1 MYGFS
6 KYEAQERYDT
16 FNTVQVK
23 LKLNQKTDADILAWI
38 RQHKY
43 GRETSVQG
51 AIKALI
57 REDIARAQAGGGAG
71 LIPHAFDLPQAAL
84 ERDRFKAH
92 LLTFSRSEG
101 YHVRWD
107 FPIHLDRNP
116 KYPYSKGR
124 WL

>member
-57 REDIARAQAGGGAG
+57 REDIARAQDGG
-71 LIPHAFDLPQAAL
+71 
-84 ERDRFKAH
+84 ER
-92 LLTFSRSEG
+92 G
-101 YHVRWD
+101 
-107 FPIHLDRNP
+107 
-116 KYPYSKGR
+116 
-124 WL
+124 

>member
-1 MYGFS
+1 MNKNNRYCGKLHELSMYGFS

-43 GRETSVQG
+43 DRETSVQG

-57 REDIARAQAGGGAG
+57 REDIARAQAGGG
-71 LIPHAFDLPQAAL
+71 Q
-84 ERDRFKAH
+84 
-92 LLTFSRSEG
+92 
-101 YHVRWD
+101 V
-107 FPIHLDRNP
+107 
-116 KYPYSKGR
+116 
-124 WL
+124 

>member
-57 REDIARAQAGGGAG
+57 REDIARAQAGGGRFNPPRFRSAAG
-71 LIPHAFDLPQAAL
+71 SPGKEPLQGTPSDVF
-84 ERDRFKAH
+84 
-92 LLTFSRSEG
+92 RSEG

>member
-23 LKLNQKTDADILAWI
+23 LKLNQKTDADILARI

-57 REDIARAQAGGGAG
+57 REDIARAQDGGG
-71 LIPHAFDLPQAAL
+71 Q
-84 ERDRFKAH
+84 
-92 LLTFSRSEG
+92 
-101 YHVRWD
+101 V
-107 FPIHLDRNP
+107 
-116 KYPYSKGR
+116 
-124 WL
+124 

>member
-23 LKLNQKTDADILAWI
+23 LKLNQKTDADILAWV

-57 REDIARAQAGGGAG
+57 REDIARAQAGGG
-71 LIPHAFDLPQAAL
+71 QA
-84 ERDRFKAH
+84 
-92 LLTFSRSEG
+92 
-101 YHVRWD
+101 
-107 FPIHLDRNP
+107 
-116 KYPYSKGR
+116 
-124 WL
+124 

>member
-6 KYEAQERYDT
+6 KYDAQERYDT

-23 LKLNQKTDADILAWI
+23 LKLNQKTDADILAWV

-57 REDIARAQAGGGAG
+57 REDIARAQASV
-71 LIPHAFDLPQAAL
+71 
-84 ERDRFKAH
+84 ER
-92 LLTFSRSEG
+92 G
-101 YHVRWD
+101 
-107 FPIHLDRNP
+107 
-116 KYPYSKGR
+116 
-124 WL
+124 

>member
-23 LKLNQKTDADILAWI
+23 LKLNQKSEADILAWI

-57 REDIARAQAGGGAG
+57 REDIARAQDGGG
-71 LIPHAFDLPQAAL
+71 Q
-84 ERDRFKAH
+84 
-92 LLTFSRSEG
+92 
-101 YHVRWD
+101 V
-107 FPIHLDRNP
+107 
-116 KYPYSKGR
+116 
-124 WL
+124 

>member
-43 GRETSVQG
+43 GMETSVQG

-57 REDIARAQAGGGAG
+57 REDIARAQAGGG
-71 LIPHAFDLPQAAL
+71 Q
-84 ERDRFKAH
+84 
-92 LLTFSRSEG
+92 
-101 YHVRWD
+101 V
-107 FPIHLDRNP
+107 
-116 KYPYSKGR
+116 
-124 WL
+124 

>member
-23 LKLNQKTDADILAWI
+23 LKLNQKTDADILAWV

-57 REDIARAQAGGGAG
+57 NRYTYRPRLVGAG

-84 ERDRFKAH
+84 KGTASRH
-92 LLTFSRSEG
+92 TF
-101 YHVRWD
+101 
-107 FPIHLDRNP
+107 
-116 KYPYSKGR
+116 
-124 WL
+124 

>member
-1 MYGFS
+1 MYVFS

-57 REDIARAQAGGGAG
+57 REDIARAQDGWG
-71 LIPHAFDLPQAAL
+71 Q
-84 ERDRFKAH
+84 
-92 LLTFSRSEG
+92 
-101 YHVRWD
+101 V
-107 FPIHLDRNP
+107 
-116 KYPYSKGR
+116 
-124 WL
+124 

>member
-43 GRETSVQG
+43 GRETSVHG

-57 REDIARAQAGGGAG
+57 REDIARAQDGGG
-71 LIPHAFDLPQAAL
+71 Q
-84 ERDRFKAH
+84 
-92 LLTFSRSEG
+92 
-101 YHVRWD
+101 V
-107 FPIHLDRNP
+107 
-116 KYPYSKGR
+116 
-124 WL
+124 

>member
-23 LKLNQKTDADILAWI
+23 LKLNQKTDDDILAWI

-57 REDIARAQAGGGAG
+57 REDIARAQDGGG
-71 LIPHAFDLPQAAL
+71 Q
-84 ERDRFKAH
+84 
-92 LLTFSRSEG
+92 
-101 YHVRWD
+101 V
-107 FPIHLDRNP
+107 
-116 KYPYSKGR
+116 
-124 WL
+124 

>member
-23 LKLNQKTDADILAWI
+23 LKLNQKTDADILAWV

-57 REDIARAQAGGGAG
+57 REDIARAQDGGG
-71 LIPHAFDLPQAAL
+71 Q
-84 ERDRFKAH
+84 
-92 LLTFSRSEG
+92 
-101 YHVRWD
+101 V
-107 FPIHLDRNP
+107 
-116 KYPYSKGR
+116 
-124 WL
+124 

>member
-23 LKLNQKTDADILAWI
+23 LKLNQKTDADILTWV

-57 REDIARAQAGGGAG
+57 REDIARAQDGGG
-71 LIPHAFDLPQAAL
+71 Q
-84 ERDRFKAH
+84 
-92 LLTFSRSEG
+92 
-101 YHVRWD
+101 V
-107 FPIHLDRNP
+107 
-116 KYPYSKGR
+116 
-124 WL
+124 

>member
-1 MYGFS
+1 MNKNNRYCGKLHELSMYGFS

-57 REDIARAQAGGGAG
+57 REDIARAQAGGGGGAG

-84 ERDRFKAH
+84 ERNRFKAH
-92 LLTFSRSEG
+92 LLTFSDQKDTMSDG
-101 YHVRWD
+101 I
-107 FPIHLDRNP
+107 FQ
-116 KYPYSKGR
+116 
-124 WL
+124 

>member
-57 REDIARAQAGGGAG
+57 REDIARAQASGG
-71 LIPHAFDLPQAAL
+71 Q
-84 ERDRFKAH
+84 
-92 LLTFSRSEG
+92 
-101 YHVRWD
+101 V
-107 FPIHLDRNP
+107 
-116 KYPYSKGR
+116 
-124 WL
+124 

>member
-23 LKLNQKTDADILAWI
+23 LKLNQKTDADILAWV

-51 AIKALI
+51 DIKALI
-57 REDIARAQAGGGAG
+57 REDIAKAQDGGG
-71 LIPHAFDLPQAAL
+71 Q
-84 ERDRFKAH
+84 
-92 LLTFSRSEG
+92 
-101 YHVRWD
+101 V
-107 FPIHLDRNP
+107 
-116 KYPYSKGR
+116 
-124 WL
+124 

>member
-57 REDIARAQAGGGAG
+57 REDIARAQAGGG
-71 LIPHAFDLPQAAL
+71 Q
-84 ERDRFKAH
+84 
-92 LLTFSRSEG
+92 
-101 YHVRWD
+101 V
-107 FPIHLDRNP
+107 
-116 KYPYSKGR
+116 
-124 WL
+124 

>member
-38 RQHKY
+38 RQHNY

-57 REDIARAQAGGGAG
+57 REDIARAQDGGG
-71 LIPHAFDLPQAAL
+71 Q
-84 ERDRFKAH
+84 
-92 LLTFSRSEG
+92 
-101 YHVRWD
+101 V
-107 FPIHLDRNP
+107 
-116 KYPYSKGR
+116 
-124 WL
+124 